1 MRKIP
6 AVILI
11 VAVVIP
17 LLLATLCFFSVSS
30 WLLKRSFYRE
40 LLGDERLYSA
50 LLAEARARKE
60 KSWHLGGW
68 RALPELPGVPAE
80 ALAKALAETLS
91 AGNLRDQ
98 ALALVEQVFAAAE
111 GRAGQAE
118 LSIDLVP
125 VKNLLRGEGRERF
138 ARALAEA
145 LPACGSGQAPR
156 LAPDGLLRCRPAN
169 MSPAG
174 AAGLIFTALPGAL
187 DRLPDRYPLTP
198 EPLRLFLE
206 PETRLWTGFLVTA
219 RLLWVGLI
227 LAVIAGAI
235 WLGAAF
241 LGGSDRREVIAFLGW
256 SLFVPALLVL
266 LTGLAIRFA
275 MPVRSLLHLPWIWA
289 GGLGPQAAGE
299 LAAALADTLSTVLHT
314 VARGFLISGAVSIGL
329 ALGLIAWSR
338 SLEPEPQD

>member
-11 VAVVIP
+11 IAVVIP

-30 WLLKRSFYRE
+30 WVLRRSFYRE

-60 KSWHLGGW
+60 QRWHMGGW
-68 RALPELPGVPAE
+68 GELPELRGMPAE
-80 ALAKALAETLS
+80 ALAKALAQTLS
-91 AGNLRDQ
+91 AGYLRDQ
-98 ALALVEQVFAAAE
+98 ALALVEQLFAAAE
-111 GRAGQAE
+111 GRAEQVE
-118 LSIDLVP
+118 LSIDLAP
-125 VKNLLRGEGRERF
+125 LKTLLRGEGRERF

-156 LAPDGLLRCRPAN
+156 ITPDGLLRCRPTGT
-169 MSPAG
+169 S
-174 AAGLIFTALPGAL
+174 AASAAQLISAALPGAL
-187 DRLPDRYPLTP
+187 NRLPDRYPLTP
-198 EPLRLFLE
+198 EPLQLFLE
-206 PETRLWTGFLVTA
+206 PETRFWTGFLVAA
-219 RLLWVGLI
+219 RLVWAGLI
-227 LAVIAGAI
+227 LAVIAGAF

-266 LTGLAIRFA
+266 LTGLGIRFLI
-275 MPVRSLLHLPWIWA
+275 PGRSLLHLPWIWA
-289 GGLGPQAAGE
+289 GGLGPQATGE
-299 LAAALADTLSTVLHT
+299 LAAALGDTLSTVLHT
-314 VARGFLISGAVSIGL
+314 VARGFLVSGAVSIGL

-338 SLEPEPQD
+338 SLEPEPPD